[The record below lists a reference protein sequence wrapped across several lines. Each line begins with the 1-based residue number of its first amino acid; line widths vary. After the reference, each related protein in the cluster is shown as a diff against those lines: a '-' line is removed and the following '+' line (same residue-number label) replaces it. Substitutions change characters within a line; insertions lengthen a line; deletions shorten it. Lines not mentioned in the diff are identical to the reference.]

1 MTLFPLEG
9 NALKAHRKNP
19 AANSYRLKEAISVVL
34 FRIQSHVTGE
44 EYDLSAYL
52 LPETELLA
60 EALQMAFDPF
70 VNPEIMEIIQSQGVD
85 CEDKEALKKY
95 YKEPVI
101 CLLRI
106 KDSVDTWGKQMG
118 ANGYFV
124 FIENYMGSSIPRN
137 EEYKFSVMTVK

>member
-1 MTLFPLEG
+1 M
-9 NALKAHRKNP
+9 
-19 AANSYRLKEAISVVL
+19 
-34 FRIQSHVTGE
+34 TGE
-44 EYDLSAYL
+44 EHDLSAYL
-52 LPETELLA
+52 SPETELLA
-60 EALQMAFDPF
+60 ETLQMAFDPF
-70 VNPEIMEIIQSQGVD
+70 ANSEIMEILQSQGVD
-85 CEDKEALKKY
+85 CEDKMRDNNKEALKKY

-106 KDSVDTWGKQMG
+106 KDSVDTWGKQVG